1 MTEDTYDDGNSHR
14 FAAIL
19 MLLLVGSPGS
29 LLIYVAYTN
38 FTPLLLVL
46 IIPLT
51 LIFVYGFV
59 IFVRRSSVRESTAY

>member
-1 MTEDTYDDGNSHR
+1 ML
-14 FAAIL
+14 IL
-19 MLLLVGSPGS
+19 IGSPGS

-51 LIFVYGFV
+51 LVFVYGFV
-59 IFVRRSSVRESTAY
+59 LILRTKQVQESSDY

>member
-1 MTEDTYDDGNSHR
+1 
-14 FAAIL
+14 